1 MSKAADVFKNVLKES
16 ELSTTIGIMGPSGSG
31 KSTTQSLVLE
41 KTSNRTLSGNIGD
54 IAQTSLID
62 TIIGL
67 TTELDKD
74 EVCIQCV
81 SKKYGTD
88 FQDAVL
94 EVVWKKM
101 YDMRDELEE
110 ISVDDELIK
119 SILNPANKSYHAYEF
134 IISNKIDAVGLV
146 NVVEKLIKNIAEYPE
161 DINDAVDAEF
171 KERKKI
177 DKKPVKKQVFQKIV
191 MERFFN
197 NEEDL
202 KDLENWYS
210 RLIEQINAFYD
221 KYWNVPNEY
230 IVYGNLSDNTKIE
243 MFLKDVY
250 AKESAFSMAFKSLR
264 YVVRPNE
271 AFINAYKE
279 KYGLEGK
286 ENFKMSLNI
295 LDTIG
300 LTQIGDTK
308 EIIDNAIEEILCKK
322 AEAYLFL
329 CAADVKPTV
338 YQYCMEAL
346 SDHSKRIE
354 NVPFTLCRT
363 KADVVLRN
371 KMSNISRNENGSN
384 IIEEEKYA
392 DYLEK
397 AFTAFDEELLKKY
410 EYGEDKLGQNK
421 DNDNESI
428 EYVSMA
434 PDLYGNMTKAIRKL
448 NSDNHIIQVILNLFY
463 AVDKK
468 YIEENILRVKS
479 KNSLQEP
486 ITIVMSNAYF
496 DSLAAAMVLANKN
509 GNKQYLKYKEGNYHG
524 YSITCFFR
532 KHSRGVGHETYAH
545 VYDNFKLHIKSII
558 RGWITRQ
565 MIDNGNKSCHFNY
578 DNVFMV
584 NQVDMIPF
592 MNEFEDRFFKLLEI
606 DIVNIIDRVAKK
618 LSFDCFEERFWQC
631 YSWKSRQT
639 GFVENLNLFDSLFGS
654 QEYWKTNLVEAFKDE
669 YLRILSRMCDYVVE
683 S

>member
-1 MSKAADVFKNVLKES
+1 MSKSANVFKNVLKES
-16 ELSTTIGIMGPSGSG
+16 ELSTTVGIMGPSGSG
-31 KSTTQSLVLE
+31 KSTTQSLILE
-41 KTSNRTLSGNIGD
+41 PTSNRILSGNIGD

-74 EVCIQCV
+74 EVCIQCL

-94 EVVWKKM
+94 EAVWKKM

-110 ISVDDELIK
+110 ILVDDELIK
-119 SILNPANKSYHAYEF
+119 AILNPANKSYHAYEF
-134 IISNKIDAVGLV
+134 VLSNNIDTVGLA
-146 NVVEKLIKNIAEYPE
+146 NIVEQLIKNIAECPE
-161 DINDAVDAEF
+161 NLNDAVDTEF
-171 KERKKI
+171 KERKKV

-191 MERFFN
+191 MERFFD
-197 NEEDL
+197 NEDNL
-202 KDLENWYS
+202 KGLENWYS
-210 RLIEQINAFYD
+210 RLLEQISAFYN
-221 KYWNVPNEY
+221 KYWNIPDEF
-230 IVYGNLSDNTKIE
+230 IVYGNLTDNTTIE

-271 AFINAYKE
+271 TFINAYKK
-279 KYGLEGK
+279 KYGFEST
-286 ENFKMSLNI
+286 EDFKLSLNI

-322 AEAYLFL
+322 AEAFLFL

-354 NVPFTLCRT
+354 SVPFTLCRT
-363 KADVVLRN
+363 KADVVLNN
-371 KMSNISRNENGSN
+371 KMANISRSESGSN
-384 IIEEEKYA
+384 LIADENYL
-392 DYLEK
+392 DYLQK
-397 AFTAFDEELLKKY
+397 AFSSFDEDVLIKY

-421 DNDNESI
+421 DNDNEI
-428 EYVSMA
+428 VEYVSMS
-434 PDLYGNMTKAIRKL
+434 PLLYNKMTNVMSEL
-448 NSDNHIIQVILNLFY
+448 NSENHIIRVILNLFY

-468 YIEENILRVKS
+468 YIEKNILRVKS
-479 KNSLQEP
+479 KSLQEP
-486 ITIVMSNAYF
+486 ITIVMSDTYF

-509 GNKQYLKYKEGNYHG
+509 GNRQYLNYKEGHYHG

-545 VYDNFKLHIKSII
+545 VYDNFKLHIKNMI

-584 NQVDMIPF
+584 NQVDMISF
-592 MNEFEDRFFKLLEI
+592 INEFEDRFFKLLEI

-618 LSFDCFEERFWQC
+618 LSFDCFEEKFWQC
-631 YSWKSRQT
+631 YNWKSRQT
-639 GFVENLNLFDSLFGS
+639 GFIENLNLFDSLFSS
-654 QEYWKTNLVEAFKDE
+654 QEYWKINLVETFKDE